1 MISIHKYKN
10 IKIGFFTYLQK
21 VVNKCL
27 YFFKFN
33 FLYLERGSMLNV
45 LLICVFLSVFFAL
58 SFLIYFFY
66 SKRDNKSDKKIKINA
81 SNILFLKEQEFN
93 PDISTDNWD
102 LHKLRLKKF
111 RRSQYKGLTF
121 FVSSEN
127 RIYYLS
133 EEDDR
138 VYC

>member
-1 MISIHKYKN
+1 MTN
-10 IKIGFFTYLQK
+10 ILLVLFFVLI
-21 VVNKCL
+21 
-27 YFFKFN
+27 
-33 FLYLERGSMLNV
+33 V
-45 LLICVFLSVFFAL
+45 LLL
-58 SFLIYFFY
+58 FFY
-66 SKRDNKSDKKIKINA
+66 SKRNRGLAQKTKI
-81 SNILFLKEQEFN
+81 SPTYVPFLKEQKFN

-102 LHKLRLKKF
+102 LHKLRLDKF

-133 EEDDR
+133 EEGNK

>member
-1 MISIHKYKN
+1 MIN
-10 IKIGFFTYLQK
+10 I
-21 VVNKCL
+21 
-27 YFFKFN
+27 
-33 FLYLERGSMLNV
+33 
-45 LLICVFLSVFFAL
+45 
-58 SFLIYFFY
+58 FLILFFVLIFLLFFY
-66 SKRDNKSDKKIKINA
+66 LKRNKGLAKKTTI
-81 SNILFLKEQEFN
+81 SPCYEPFLKEQEFN

-102 LHKLRLKKF
+102 LHKLRLDKF

-133 EEDDR
+133 EEGDK

>member
-1 MISIHKYKN
+1 MKN
-10 IKIGFFTYLQK
+10 TLLVLF
-21 VVNKCL
+21 
-27 YFFKFN
+27 
-33 FLYLERGSMLNV
+33 
-45 LLICVFLSVFFAL
+45 LLIIFFVILFSLS
-58 SFLIYFFY
+58 FY
-66 SKRDNKSDKKIKINA
+66 SKRNKKSLETKIISSFK
-81 SNILFLKEQEFN
+81 SSLKVQEFN

-102 LHKLRLKKF
+102 LHKFRLEKF

-133 EEDDR
+133 DKGEK

>member
-1 MISIHKYKN
+1 MNTPYAKRVAEKFREAQNYLKTN
-10 IKIGFFTYLQK
+10 GFSKSTKHL
-21 VVNKCL
+21 
-27 YFFKFN
+27 
-33 FLYLERGSMLNV
+33 LE
-45 LLICVFLSVFFAL
+45 
-58 SFLIYFFY
+58 
-66 SKRDNKSDKKIKINA
+66 
-81 SNILFLKEQEFN
+81 EQQFN

-102 LHKLRLKKF
+102 LHKLRLDKF

-133 EEDDR
+133 EEGDK